1 MAARNKAG
9 GILQKIIVRKPEAV
23 IMTTAEKKS
32 EQKLA
37 ETLSK
42 KTHFNIKASIKYN
55 HSRGWGFVVGG
66 YEDRKRRFK

>member
-42 KTHFNIKASIKYN
+42 KTHFNMKASRKYN
-55 HSRGWGFVVGG
+55 HSRGWGFGVGG
-66 YEDRKRRFK
+66 YVGR

>member
-42 KTHFNIKASIKYN
+42 KTHFNMKASRKYK
-55 HSRGWGFVVGG
+55 HSCGWGFVVGE
-66 YEDRKRRFK
+66 YVVR

>member
-42 KTHFNIKASIKYN
+42 KTHFNMKASRKYN
-55 HSRGWGFVVGG
+55 HSHGLGFGVGR
-66 YEDRKRRFK
+66 YEGR

>member
-1 MAARNKAG
+1 
-9 GILQKIIVRKPEAV
+9 
-23 IMTTAEKKS
+23 MTTAEKKS

-42 KTHFNIKASIKYN
+42 KTHFNMKASIKYN